1 MKQIALIILLFVSL
15 TINGLQI
22 NYSSNYYRYGDMLE
36 KKQVAVKDFCLNA
49 NNGVWSLEDADISK
63 KSYQT
68 EYTTETDTIMMLER
82 GNRTYYNIGNG
93 AVSIIGSENPQELI
107 IYDMPETWRDV
118 TGLSPSD
125 ILADDYQYWE
135 ELSDS
140 SKLEVIKSLNI
151 DVNVSKLYLHQIML
165 SDDSLSEAI
174 LDTLCMPSEGNKRML
189 YFYLMNE
196 IIMSADGSLAE
207 VLGGYCYRLVVNN
220 PDFILVY
227 LNKNPR
233 IANEYITMIATELY
247 YNDYTITNF
256 KNLMAKSVQND
267 DYLQVFCKKI
277 ECKLLMLKNK

>member
-1 MKQIALIILLFVSL
+1 MNKLLF
-15 TINGLQI
+15 GLVMAFLSCG
-22 NYSSNYYRYGDMLE
+22 SSH
-36 KKQVAVKDFCLNA
+36 
-49 NNGVWSLEDADISK
+49 
-63 KSYQT
+63 
-68 EYTTETDTIMMLER
+68 
-82 GNRTYYNIGNG
+82 
-93 AVSIIGSENPQELI
+93 
-107 IYDMPETWRDV
+107 
-118 TGLSPSD
+118 
-125 ILADDYQYWE
+125 ADDYQYWE

-140 SKLEVIKSLNI
+140 SKLKVIKSLNI